1 MALLLSFMCILILIL
16 GIITEKSFLNP
27 LVLFSVLWAFI
38 LFLAQFELYGL
49 TGISSYAFLIV
60 FIGIISFFVG
70 YYSFRLI
77 GKNSKGMIVK
87 FELIEV
93 TRELNIIFNILLIIS
108 FIVLLITSSTSLTLL
123 LQGYTLHDIRYVVGM
138 DRFSSGVINIL
149 YSYVAKPFTI
159 LLIPIS
165 AYYFFKE
172 QRNTKY
178 LLLAFILITMNVITD
193 GGRFIVLYI
202 IINYTIAFFM
212 LKKPKE
218 YKFKIKRNISFYL
231 LVLFSFSFIIYITV
245 AREVSISETAYV
257 YLVGA
262 LPHLSYRLEVFGDLN
277 YSYTY
282 GFSSLLGII
291 RPFFVVLQSIGFSFP
306 ELANY
311 AEGLTMAIEDAVLIG
326 DGVRFNAFTTL
337 FYNFYMDL
345 GILGVVMGS
354 FLYGLFS
361 SFSYYKILNKMNL
374 VNFSIYLL
382 IMQSLLT
389 SMVRFQFSKFSFA
402 LCFIYLMIITIRVK
416 RNRR

>member
-1 MALLLSFMCILILIL
+1 M
-16 GIITEKSFLNP
+16 GIYS
-27 LVLFSVLWAFI
+27 
-38 LFLAQFELYGL
+38 FLAQFELYGL

-291 RPFFVVLQSIGFSFP
+291 RPFL
-306 ELANY
+306 
-311 AEGLTMAIEDAVLIG
+311 
-326 DGVRFNAFTTL
+326 L
-337 FYNFYMDL
+337 FYK
-345 GILGVVMGS
+345 V
-354 FLYGLFS
+354 
-361 SFSYYKILNKMNL
+361 
-374 VNFSIYLL
+374 
-382 IMQSLLT
+382 
-389 SMVRFQFSKFSFA
+389 
-402 LCFIYLMIITIRVK
+402 
-416 RNRR
+416 